1 MNSFTRPPLDFTV
14 LREDWCRYDLSDGA
28 ILKVKVVLT
37 KVYKNQ
43 GRLMCEIHP
52 IYVILTNEIGVPDSK
67 TYSVEDL
74 RSAIISHIGFTTI
87 IQDWNE
93 YEVDD
98 GTTIKIQPLVLKI
111 IKTSKFDSK
120 GFPKYI
126 CDIQGNM
133 KMDPPTLL

>member
-1 MNSFTRPPLDFTV
+1 
-14 LREDWCRYDLSDGA
+14 
-28 ILKVKVVLT
+28 
-37 KVYKNQ
+37 
-43 GRLMCEIHP
+43 MCEIHP

-74 RSAIISHIGFTTI
+74 RSAIILDIGFTTI

-111 IKTSKFDSK
+111 TKTSKFDSK

>member
-1 MNSFTRPPLDFTV
+1 MNSFTRPPLDFIV

-37 KVYKNQ
+37 KVYKNH

-74 RSAIISHIGFTTI
+74 RSAMISDIGFTTI

-111 IKTSKFDSK
+111 TKTSKFDSK

-133 KMDPPTLL
+133 KMDPSTLL

>member
-1 MNSFTRPPLDFTV
+1 MNSFTRPPLDFIV

-37 KVYKNQ
+37 KVYKNH

-74 RSAIISHIGFTTI
+74 RSAMISDIGFTTI

-111 IKTSKFDSK
+111 TKTSKFDSK
-120 GFPKYI
+120 GFPKYM

-133 KMDPPTLL
+133 KMDPSTLL